1 MRKLGT
7 RVIPARPLAAEVA
20 GDGLNTRLFAHSART
35 WELELDW
42 SRGGSEVAL
51 TTVSMELGKHVPLC
65 EPDTEFTGADTCP
78 DCFRGKLMPWLESQK
93 VAP

>member
-7 RVIPARPLAAEVA
+7 RVIPAREEPCVESVTCDLC
-20 GDGLNTRLFAHSART
+20 GKRAHSART

-51 TTVSMELGKHVPLC
+51 TTVSMELGKQVPLC
-65 EPDTEFTGADTCP
+65 EPDTEFTGADICP